1 MSELQRLEQI
11 VHAAYVARSSG
22 TGPGTNPVD
31 DAEVRQAVERAIE
44 LLDRGEVRTASPAR
58 GDGDADGWVIH
69 AWVAEAINLYFAL
82 RQMTV
87 MELPPFT
94 FRDKI
99 PIKSDHEAAGV
110 RVVPPGT
117 ARYGSHLARGVVLM
131 PAYVNIGA
139 HVGARTMVDTWATV
153 GTGAPIG
160 ADVHLAGGVG
170 VGGILEPP
178 GSRPVIV
185 EDGAFI
191 GSRCI
196 LVEGVLVEREA
207 VLGANVALTASTPI
221 IDVTGPTEVVYKGRV
236 PARSV
241 VVAGT
246 RPRQFAAGTYE
257 LTCALIIGQRTES
270 TDRKTS
276 LNEVLRQHELSV

>member
-1 MSELQRLEQI
+1 MFDDVQTR
-11 VHAAYVARSSG
+11 VHEAYLDRKLL
-22 TGPGTNPVD
+22 D
-31 DAEVRQAVERAIE
+31 DAAHRDAVEQTLR
-44 LLDRGEVRTASPAR
+44 LLDRGQVRTAEP
-58 GDGDADGWVIH
+58 DGDEWIVH
-69 AWVAEAINLYFAL
+69 AWVAEAVNLFFAIAEM
-82 RQMTV
+82 QV
-87 MELPPFT
+87 MELAPFT
-94 FRDKI
+94 YHDKI

-117 ARYGSHLARGVVLM
+117 ARYGSFLGRGVVLM

-139 HVGARTMVDTWATV
+139 YVGERTMVDTWATV
-153 GTGAPIG
+153 GTGAQIG

-185 EDGAFI
+185 EDGAFV

-196 LVEGVLVEREA
+196 LVEGVHVEREA
-207 VLGANVALTASTPI
+207 VLGANVVLTASTPI
-221 IDVTGPTEVVYKGRV
+221 IDVTGEKEVIHRGRV

-246 RPRQFAAGTYE
+246 RPKVFPAGTYE
-257 LTCALIIGQRTES
+257 LACALIIGQRKAS
-270 TDRKTS
+270 TDLKTS
-276 LNEVLRQHELSV
+276 LNDTLREFALSV

>member
-1 MSELQRLEQI
+1 MTELASLERVI
-11 VHAAYVARSSG
+11 GRAYAARTAG
-22 TGPGTNPVD
+22 AGPDPLEDETT
-31 DAEVRQAVERAIE
+31 RRAVERAVE
-44 LLDRGEVRTASPAR
+44 LLDRGELRAASP
-58 GDGDADGWVIH
+58 GDGGWVVH
-69 AWVAEAINLYFAL
+69 AWVAEAINLYFAM
-82 RQMTV
+82 RRVEV

-94 FRDKI
+94 YRDKI
-99 PIKSDHEAAGV
+99 PVKSDHESAGV

-117 ARYGSHLARGVVLM
+117 ARYGAHLARGVVLM

-139 HVGARTMVDTWATV
+139 YVGRRTMIDTWATV
-153 GTGAPIG
+153 GTGAQIG

-196 LVEGVLVEREA
+196 LVEGVHVEREA
-207 VLGANVALTASTPI
+207 VLGANVTLTASTPI
-221 IDVTGPTEVVYKGRV
+221 IDVTGERERVHRGRV
-236 PARSV
+236 PARAV

-246 RPRQFAAGTYE
+246 RPRRFAAGTYE
-257 LTCALIIGQRTES
+257 LSCALIIGQRKES

-276 LNEVLRQHELSV
+276 LNQVLREHELSV